1 MSGVMNQRQSGFA
14 YIAAIVLLI
23 VVAGVCAAVLRLSGT
38 QQATVNQGLL
48 GARANLAARAGIE
61 WGIHRA
67 SNGVCSTAAQTLG
80 DFVAA
85 SGFTV
90 SVICTPL
97 TFNEGE
103 SAPGVAIGKTIYE
116 INAVACNG
124 AAACLPV
131 PTDAAIVARPDYVE
145 RRRMATIC
153 TVDGAP
159 AADC

>member
-1 MSGVMNQRQSGFA
+1 MKQRQSGFA

-23 VVAGVCAAVLRLSGT
+23 VVAGVCAALLRLSST
-38 QQATVNQGLL
+38 QQATVSQGLL

-61 WGIHRA
+61 WGLHRVN
-67 SNGVCSTAAQTLG
+67 NGVCNPLPQTLG

-90 SVICTPL
+90 SVSCTQW

-103 SAPGVAIGKTIYE
+103 SAPGVAIAKTIFT

-124 AAACLPV
+124 AAACLPI
-131 PTDAAIVARPDYVE
+131 PTNAAVVSRPDYVE
-145 RRRMATIC
+145 RRRVATFC
-153 TVDGAP
+153 TVNGAP
-159 AADC
+159 ATDC